1 MVQQYLPGLI
11 LNTILETVREMNDP
25 YQAKPGLGG
34 MIAYPP
40 KAMAVVCI
48 LMEAEMKTYR
58 KMVGYLKMHPD
69 VVRRIGLS
77 KAPSKNT
84 IWRAYG
90 RIPESYLREVH
101 LRIVHDITTGSLAG
115 DSAGYS
121 SNRFTRWFSIRHDRT
136 ETKRGWIKLHSIID
150 IPTRTILDYHVAD
163 GYAADITSMWPM
175 MDRLG
180 ASGED
185 GNFFCLD
192 SAYPYGYLARLLCDA
207 IANRVWI
214 PRILPKSN
222 TVCKNGG
229 SQAWGDM
236 TRTHRDDLERFMS
249 GLPPA
254 QHHRGR
260 LWGNQEDV
268 RQPPPGQEARTA
280 EAGGGHPG
288 NLLQHRGGR
297 AISRKKRQAHTRVTR
312 GISCLTDAATPA
324 PSMWGSLRIIL

>member
-11 LNTILETVREMNDP
+11 LNTVLETVREMDDP

-34 MIAYPP
+34 MTAYPP

-77 KAPSKNT
+77 KVPSKNT

-101 LRIVHDITTGSLAG
+101 LRIVRDITTGSLAG
-115 DSAGYS
+115 DSTGYS
-121 SNRFTRWFSIRHDRT
+121 SNRFTRWFNIRHDRT

-150 IPTRTILDYHVAD
+150 IPTRAILDYHVTD

-192 SAYPYGYLARLLCDA
+192 SAYLARLLCDA
-207 IANRVWI
+207 IANRGWI

-249 GLPPA
+249 EYHQRSIIEAVFGAIKKMYGNHL
-254 QHHRGR
+254 RGR
-260 LWGNQEDV
+260 KLV
-268 RQPPPGQEARTA
+268 RQSREAA
-280 EAGGGHPG
+280 I
-288 NLLQHRGGR
+288 R
-297 AISRKKRQAHTRVTR
+297 AICCNIEVVARSHVKNGR
-312 GISCLTDAATPA
+312 LTHESLAALA
-324 PSMWGSLRIIL
+324 A